1 MCTHTTSLHAP
12 LSSEALPRV
21 RLGGVS
27 RQKSQADQFLT
38 SGIIYVIKNSRPL
51 EIPRKTS

>member
-38 SGIIYVIKNSRPL
+38 SGIIYVIKNSHPL